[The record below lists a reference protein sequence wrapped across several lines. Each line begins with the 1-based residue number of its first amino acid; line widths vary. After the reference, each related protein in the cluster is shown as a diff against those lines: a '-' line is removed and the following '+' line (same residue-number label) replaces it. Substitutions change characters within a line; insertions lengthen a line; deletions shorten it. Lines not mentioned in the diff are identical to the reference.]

1 MFRNKRQTH
10 RFWLLVAF
18 IVLIYGASHYQPPG
32 EVTEVAAPQVTIAE
46 LYQQQQSDV
55 QIEVSGQVIRL
66 LEDDNDGSR
75 HQRFII
81 EMADGHTL
89 LVAHN
94 IDLAPRIGG
103 LELGDE
109 VTVYG
114 EYEWNQK
121 GGVMHWTHHDPDN
134 RHPHG
139 WIRHQGQLYQ

>member
-1 MFRNKRQTH
+1 MQLNKRQKQ
-10 RFWLLVAF
+10 RVWLIVAF
-18 IVLIYGASHYQPPG
+18 IILIYGANQYQPQQTGPVP
-32 EVTEVAAPQVTIAE
+32 EAETEVAA

-55 QIEVSGQVIRL
+55 QLEVEGRIIRL
-66 LEDDNDGSR
+66 LEDDNKGSR

-94 IDLAPRIGG
+94 IDLAPRIPD
-103 LELGDE
+103 LEQGDT
-109 VTVYG
+109 VTLYG
-114 EYEWNQK
+114 EYEWNAE

>member
-1 MFRNKRQTH
+1 MFKNKRQTH

-18 IVLIYGASHYQPPG
+18 IILIYGASHYQPRQ
-32 EVTEVAAPQVTIAE
+32 VTEVASPQIEVAS
-46 LYQQQQSDV
+46 LYEQEKSDV
-55 QIEVSGQVIRL
+55 QIEVTGQVIRI

-94 IDLAPRIGG
+94 IDLAPRIND
-103 LELGDE
+103 LEVGDD

-114 EYEWNQK
+114 EYEWNSK

>member
-1 MFRNKRQTH
+1 MFKNKRQTH

-18 IVLIYGASHYQPPG
+18 IILIYGASHYQPG
-32 EVTEVAAPQVTIAE
+32 QVTEVASPQIEVAS
-46 LYQQQQSDV
+46 LYEQEKSDV
-55 QIEVSGQVIRL
+55 QIEVTGQVIRI

-81 EMADGHTL
+81 KMADGHTL

-94 IDLAPRIGG
+94 IDLAPRINA
-103 LELGDE
+103 LEVGDD
-109 VTVYG
+109 VTLYG
-114 EYEWNQK
+114 EYEWNSK

>member
-18 IVLIYGASHYQPPG
+18 IVVIYGASHYQPGPI
-32 EVTEVAAPQVTIAE
+32 TKLAPPQVSIAE

-55 QIEVSGQVIRL
+55 QIEVSGQVIRI

-75 HQRFII
+75 HQHFII

-94 IDLAPRIGG
+94 IDLAPRVKS
-103 LELGDE
+103 LEVGDE

-114 EYEWNQK
+114 EYEWNKK

-134 RHPHG
+134 EHPHG